1 MTSVLT
7 MWSHPFPRPFGFPST
22 AGGISAPVPVNDAQR
37 YLRIDFGAGT
47 SAEPSVY
54 ATGDPFGIVGAD
66 SPFGFNSSWLS
77 TDFDAFFTGRAGV
90 KALNA
95 DGTAL
100 SMSGSYDGFG
110 DTNF

>member
-1 MTSVLT
+1 M
-7 MWSHPFPRPFGFPST
+7 
-22 AGGISAPVPVNDAQR
+22 
-37 YLRIDFGAGT
+37 

-95 DGTAL
+95 GRTAPSMFGSHDGL
-100 SMSGSYDGFG
+100 G
-110 DTNF
+110 DTNFQRYEERNDLFSLPIKARPLTYRRRA